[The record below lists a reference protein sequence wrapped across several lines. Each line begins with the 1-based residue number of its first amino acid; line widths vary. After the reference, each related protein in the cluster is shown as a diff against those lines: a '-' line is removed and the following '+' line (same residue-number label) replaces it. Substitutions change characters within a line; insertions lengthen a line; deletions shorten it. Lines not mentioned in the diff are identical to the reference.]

1 MIAIRKAEERGPT
14 NLGWL
19 DSKHTFSFGHYFD
32 PKFTGFG
39 PLRVINDDRVAPGKG
54 FGLHPHDNMEI
65 ISYVLDGALE
75 HKDSIG
81 TGSVIRPGDVQRM
94 SAGTGIT
101 HSEFNHSKTAEVH
114 FLQIWFVPKTKNIPP
129 SYEQKNFP
137 ADAKRGKLLL
147 VGSETGRDGSVTIHQ
162 NVDMYA
168 ALLDGEDAVTHVLAP
183 GRRAWIQVARGSV
196 AFNEKLLN
204 EGDGVALSDE
214 TINFHNAKDAEIIL
228 FDIGEPRN

>member
-19 DSKHTFSFGHYFD
+19 DSKHTFSFGQYFD

-39 PLRVINDDRVAPGKG
+39 PLRVINDDRVAPGRG
-54 FGLHPHDNMEI
+54 FGLHSHDNMEI

-81 TGSVIRPGDVQRM
+81 TGSVIRAGDVQRM

-129 SYEQKNFP
+129 SYEQKNFS
-137 ADAKRGKLLL
+137 AEGKRGRLLL
-147 VGSETGRDGSVTIHQ
+147 VGSETGRHGSVTIHQ

-168 ALLDGEDAVTHVLAP
+168 ARLDGEEAATHVLAP

-196 AFNEKLLN
+196 AFNGKLLN

-214 TINFHNAKDAEIIL
+214 TINFHNAKDAEIVL
-228 FDIGEPRN
+228 FDIGEPQN